1 MGSTATGCRE
11 KLSAASVWHAAPH
24 LASCACG
31 GLLAK
36 VAGVNLP
43 GDVIMR
49 GLLVRSCVMPVRAA
63 RRGEIGA
70 AFHAEGSRPRK
81 MRQLCS
87 MDVQLQI
94 PDDVARVIQN
104 EQPDLSRA
112 ALEAL
117 ALEGYRSERLSEGQ
131 VRRML
136 GFRTRMRV
144 HTFLKAHN
152 VYLNYSIRELEND
165 LPRSSTLKRP

>member
-1 MGSTATGCRE
+1 MD
-11 KLSAASVWHAAPH
+11 H
-24 LASCACG
+24 
-31 GLLAK
+31 
-36 VAGVNLP
+36 
-43 GDVIMR
+43 
-49 GLLVRSCVMPVRAA
+49 
-63 RRGEIGA
+63 
-70 AFHAEGSRPRK
+70 PRK
-81 MRQLCS
+81 MRYLRS

-104 EQPDLSRA
+104 QQPDLSRA

-117 ALEGYRSERLSEGQ
+117 ALEGYRNECLSEGQ

-136 GFRTRMRV
+136 GFRTRMQV

-165 LPRSSTLKRP
+165 LASLKHFEETLTE